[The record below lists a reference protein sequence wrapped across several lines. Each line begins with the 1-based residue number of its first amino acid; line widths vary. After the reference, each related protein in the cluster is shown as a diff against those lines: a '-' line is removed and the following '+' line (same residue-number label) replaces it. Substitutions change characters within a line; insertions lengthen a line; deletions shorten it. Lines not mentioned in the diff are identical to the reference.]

1 MKRFI
6 TFILLF
12 SVLGASALLSS
23 CGNKG
28 DATEFG
34 FYDSRNDVEYIY
46 SPPNKLYPITPE
58 KEEEYLTVENEDGTS
73 TVFYKVAFEDPRDFL
88 CYEIEGFYF
97 LAQNKEMEE
106 MTIMDFNPIAAS
118 IYNETNLLS
127 MGSFYADNEY
137 LPDEKKEHSP
147 TEDTWICQLIAKQ
160 ILEGEAV
167 NFVANPDNISNVYH
181 LRMYSQD
188 YPGVYYL
195 ITFFEYNGRHFLE
208 DKSANKIVYCP
219 NDVVSRLVGN

>member
-73 TVFYKVAFEDPRDFL
+73 TVFYKVA
-88 CYEIEGFYF
+88 YEF
-97 LAQNKEMEE
+97 
-106 MTIMDFNPIAAS
+106 
-118 IYNETNLLS
+118 
-127 MGSFYADNEY
+127 
-137 LPDEKKEHSP
+137 
-147 TEDTWICQLIAKQ
+147 TENSSEIFMSWVCQ
-160 ILEGEAV
+160 E
-167 NFVANPDNISNVYH
+167 
-181 LRMYSQD
+181 
-188 YPGVYYL
+188 
-195 ITFFEYNGRHFLE
+195 
-208 DKSANKIVYCP
+208 
-219 NDVVSRLVGN
+219 